1 MADQNTTSL
10 SIAVDSSGVRTA
22 EGDLRGFAK
31 AGGEAAK
38 SASLF
43 ERAMSSNAQSTT
55 QAAAAVGKI
64 NGASNIFKSAAAG
77 AEKFAASTKLSAY
90 QAQQLSFQLHD
101 LGVQLVGGSNPFTA
115 LIQQGSQVAGAF
127 GGIRSAASTLAG
139 AVSGTTAVIGTATSV
154 IAGLGLAYN
163 AGAEQSK
170 AFKNAILQTGNAAGL
185 TEGAFNSLIDRTA
198 DVTKTSKDSAREM
211 ALAFV
216 QSGQLSG
223 QALEATVTT
232 GLNIAKATGA
242 SIEEVQKQLLGV
254 TNGVANFAAT
264 QNRSLNFLTS
274 AQYRYIKLL
283 EDQGSTAKAITV
295 TMEALNERYKDQA
308 QNLGLIERAFK
319 SAKKEASDF
328 WDSLKAIGRDL
339 TLEERL
345 KQNTQRI
352 QTLLEGM
359 GKYDPAARKAAAALE
374 QANLALIKQRDA
386 AEANAA
392 AQAESAQKSK
402 VGIEYTDVL
411 ARAMSRQALAAKV
424 LSDAKQKLAKSD
436 LSAAEQG
443 KVIAQLQKELDPG
456 VTQTADQ
463 SRVAGIK
470 RSLDDIV
477 ASYEAAEST
486 LEASRQAGLVSDQD
500 YYAEKIKFVQRYEQ
514 ARILALKLENEELAR
529 QRRNPDNM
537 TADRASID
545 DRVKDN
551 LAEIGR
557 LQQRAAAEAANLG
570 LQGATAAGNLSK
582 GYADARASAESYL
595 ATQDRVR
602 QRELDLM
609 GLGDAARAREA
620 GRNQISDRYDEERR
634 RLEQERNALG
644 ISQQGGLRQDQK
656 DQYKALIDLNEEFRK
671 KDLAGW
677 DEYYAKFNEKQRDW
691 TVGVS
696 ESFANYA
703 DAARNSSK
711 QAEQVFANAARRME
725 DSIVTFVQ
733 TGKFSFTQ
741 LASSIIADMIRV
753 EAQRATSSIF
763 SSVLGAFGA
772 YFGNTGMTAAAASSM
787 SGDSLDNF
795 LNLNNNFAGPR
806 GGRAIGGPVSAGG
819 IYRINEQNRPEVANF
834 GGKDYLLTG
843 GQSGTVRP
851 AGDGGGA
858 PVSVTVNIGSGVTR
872 AELQAYVPTIVKQ
885 VEAAVGQRQ
894 RREATLGRG

>member
-1 MADQNTTSL
+1 
-10 SIAVDSSGVRTA
+10 
-22 EGDLRGFAK
+22 
-31 AGGEAAK
+31 
-38 SASLF
+38 
-43 ERAMSSNAQSTT
+43 MSSNAQSTN
-55 QAAAAVGKI
+55 QAAGAAAKLGS
-64 NGASNIFKSAAAG
+64 ASNVFKAAAAG

-101 LGVQLVGGSNPFTA
+101 LGVQIVGGSNPFTA

-139 AVSGTTAVIGTATSV
+139 AVSGTAAVLGSASAV
-154 IAGLGLAYN
+154 IAGLGIAYN

-223 QALEATVTT
+223 QALEATVTA

-254 TNGVANFAAT
+254 TAGVANFAAA

-295 TMEALNERYKDQA
+295 TMEALNVRYKDQA

-328 WDSLKAIGRDL
+328 WDSLKSIGRDL

-374 QANLALIKQRDA
+374 LANLALIKQRDA

-392 AQAESAQKSK
+392 AQAESAQKAK

-411 ARAMSRQALAAKV
+411 ARAMSRQALAAKT
-424 LSDAKQKLAKSD
+424 LSDAKKKLATSD
-436 LSAAEQG
+436 LSAAEQA
-443 KVIAQLQKELDPG
+443 KVIAQLQKELDSG
-456 VTQTADQ
+456 ATQATDQ
-463 SRVAGIK
+463 SRVSGIK

-486 LEASRQAGLVSDQD
+486 LEATRQAGLVSDQD
-500 YYAEKIKFVQRYEQ
+500 YYVEKIKFVERYAQ
-514 ARILALKLENEELAR
+514 ARKLALELENEELRR
-529 QRRNPDNM
+529 QRGNPDNM
-537 TADRASID
+537 TADRQAID
-545 DRVKDN
+545 DRIKDN
-551 LAEIGR
+551 TAEIGR
-557 LQQRAAAEAANLG
+557 LQQKAAADARNYGIQAGAALGNVSKGYAEARAAAEAY
-570 LQGATAAGNLSK
+570 LQTL
-582 GYADARASAESYL
+582 
-595 ATQDRVR
+595 TR
-602 QRELDLM
+602 QQERELSLF
-609 GLGDAARAREA
+609 GAGSEARSREA

-634 RLEQERNALG
+634 RIEAEREALR
-644 ISQQGGLRQDQK
+644 IQQGPSGLRADQEK
-656 DQYKALIDLNEEFRK
+656 QYATLLSVNEEYRTKALE
-671 KDLAGW
+671 GW
-677 DEYYAKFNEKQRDW
+677 ESYYGRLRDMQGDW
-691 TVGVS
+691 AYGAS
-696 ESFANYA
+696 EAFANYA
-703 DAARNSSK
+703 EASRNTAAQSQR
-711 QAEQVFANAARRME
+711 VFENAARSME
-725 DSIVTFVQ
+725 DAIVTFAQ
-733 TGKFSFTQ
+733 TGKVNFSR
-741 LASSIIADMIRV
+741 LASSIIADMLRV

-763 SSVLGAFGA
+763 STVLGALGS
-772 YFGNTGMTAAAASSM
+772 YFGSTSLTATAASTM
-787 SGDSLDNF
+787 GGNSLDNF
-795 LNLNNNFAGPR
+795 LKLNDNFS
-806 GGRAIGGPVSAGG
+806 GRAIARSGVARRRVPDQRAGPAGG
-819 IYRINEQNRPEVANF
+819 GHVWREGLPADRRPGRDRAARLGRAGRQRQCDREHRIRRDA
-834 GGKDYLLTG
+834 
-843 GQSGTVRP
+843 R
-851 AGDGGGA
+851 GA
-858 PVSVTVNIGSGVTR
+858 PVLHPGHYEAGRGSGVT
-872 AELQAYVPTIVKQ
+872 
-885 VEAAVGQRQ
+885 EAAPRRDVGTRLIASSRAVSSRSFQACFHGNSTWARA
-894 RREATLGRG
+894 RK